1 MDFLTPTQ
9 NSILE
14 QLHPELRER
23 IERVLMQLSGRLV
36 PLCGHRDPHV
46 QLERYKVGRIVKLA
60 EDGLTVLS
68 STRTGGRIV
77 TKALPMQSPHNY
89 DPALAVDCVLDPDRV
104 MVGPHPENPRLPNLW
119 ETRAK
124 YTEAT
129 KAWADY
135 GAAVRAAG
143 LVWGG
148 DFKGLKDLPHAE
160 MPRWK
165 RLIASPS
172 A

>member
-1 MDFLTPTQ
+1 MDFLTTTQ

-23 IERVLMQLSGRLV
+23 IERVLMQLGGRLV
-36 PLCGHRDPHV
+36 PLCGHRDPNV

-60 EDGLTVLS
+60 ADGLTVLS
-68 STRTGGRIV
+68 STRTGDKIV
-77 TKALPMQSPHNY
+77 TKALPGQSPHNFY
-89 DPALAVDCVLDPDRV
+89 PSLAVDCVLDPDRV
-104 MVGPHPENPRLPNLW
+104 TVGPHPDNARLPNLW

-124 YTEAT
+124 YTDAAR
-129 KAWADY
+129 AWADY

-148 DFKGLKDLPHAE
+148 DFKSLKDLPHCELRNWRAY
-160 MPRWK
+160 MK
-165 RLIASPS
+165 
-172 A
+172 